1 MWRWAKRAAIA
12 AVVLVVLYF
21 GLGGIA
27 AAGFIG
33 WLLTPG
39 NVDWSGPVQQDPF
52 ELGYRGDPQQALGLA
67 FSDVTIPTELGGA
80 PAWLVPAATGSPKL
94 WAIYVHGIGGL
105 RENGYRQLSVL
116 HEAAI
121 PTLMITYR
129 NDDGAPAAPDH
140 LFSFGLSEWRDLDA
154 AVDWSLAN
162 GAERIVLVAE
172 SMGGAIAG
180 QFLINSASAD
190 KVEALVLDAPALD
203 FTAVIEGRVGAW
215 GLPMAPQL
223 ASVALWASRLV
234 RVDLSKAQSID
245 VVEAFPGPV
254 FLAHGSADQLVPV
267 AISDELVAR
276 RSGPTTYL
284 RTGANHLLSWK
295 ENPERYREMLLA
307 FLEKLPGR

>member
-1 MWRWAKRAAIA
+1 MWRWVKRAAIA
-12 AVVLVVLYF
+12 AAVLVVLYF
-21 GLGGIA
+21 GFGGIA

-39 NVDWSGPVQQDPF
+39 NIAWAGPIREDPF

-67 FSDVTIPTELGGA
+67 FSDVTVSTELGGA
-80 PAWLVPAATGSPKL
+80 PAWLVPSATGSPKL

-116 HEAAI
+116 HEAGI

-162 GAERIVLVAE
+162 GAERVVLVAE
-172 SMGGAIAG
+172 SMGGGIVG

-203 FTAVIEGRVGAW
+203 FTAVIEGRLGAW

-234 RVDLSKAQSID
+234 RADLSKAQSLD
-245 VVEAFPGPV
+245 VVEAFPGPM
-254 FLAHGSADQLVPV
+254 FLAHGSTDQLVPV

-295 ENPERYREMLLA
+295 ENPQRYRALLLA